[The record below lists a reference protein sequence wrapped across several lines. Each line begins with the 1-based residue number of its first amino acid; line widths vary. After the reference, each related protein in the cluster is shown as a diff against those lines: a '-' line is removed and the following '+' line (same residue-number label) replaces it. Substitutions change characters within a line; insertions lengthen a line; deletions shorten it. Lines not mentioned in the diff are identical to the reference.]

1 MEGLELAMACREYAE
16 DKKAEAVVVLDVR
29 EQSSV
34 TDYFVIATGT
44 SPPHVRAVWNGIYD
58 GLRMGHR
65 VKAHKPEGALQNRW
79 VVIDYFDVIVHVM
92 TGDIREKYDLEGLWN
107 DGAVIEPEV
116 VSAVGEAGD

>member
-1 MEGLELAMACREYAE
+1 MEGLELALACREYAE

-29 EQSSV
+29 GLSSV

-58 GLRMGHR
+58 GLQTDHR

-79 VVIDYFDVIVHVM
+79 VVIDYFDVIAHVM
-92 TGDIREKYDLEGLWN
+92 TGEIREKYDLEGLWN

-116 VSAVGEAGD
+116 AAKA

>member
-58 GLRMGHR
+58 GLQMDHL

>member
-58 GLRMGHR
+58 GLQMDHR

-107 DGAVIEPEV
+107 DGAMIEPEV

>member
-58 GLRMGHR
+58 GLQTDHR

-92 TGDIREKYDLEGLWN
+92 TGEIREKYDLEGLWN

-116 VSAVGEAGD
+116 AAKA